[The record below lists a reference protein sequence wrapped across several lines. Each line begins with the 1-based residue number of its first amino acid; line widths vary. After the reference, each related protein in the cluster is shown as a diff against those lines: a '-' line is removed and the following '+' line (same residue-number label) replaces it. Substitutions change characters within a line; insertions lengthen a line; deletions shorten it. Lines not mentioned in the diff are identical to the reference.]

1 MYNSKPNKETQ
12 IKYLTHV
19 SHKYSFH
26 KSQTIKIIISLW
38 TPLLPLGLLLLHFR
52 PSSGTALP
60 VIFNIFLNTL
70 QFPSMMI
77 ALLNK
82 TNIFM
87 YIHYLVIWISKGSEE
102 RKSLTMNSISS
113 S

>member
-38 TPLLPLGLLLLHFR
+38 TKAVPDEGRKWRRSSPSG
-52 PSSGTALP
+52 SSGVQREIIILI
-60 VIFNIFLNTL
+60 V
-70 QFPSMMI
+70 
-77 ALLNK
+77 
-82 TNIFM
+82 
-87 YIHYLVIWISKGSEE
+87 
-102 RKSLTMNSISS
+102 
-113 S
+113 